1 MFEQH
6 KNCNFKIPE
15 THNSFMVKKI
25 NSKSPSKR
33 HQIWELSAGWQCSII
48 GTCLPLS
55 DLNVIA
61 KKLRVNISKDSFQ
74 DYQLHGF
81 FSHETQNQSKVSKMV
96 QKTLD
101 RRHQL
106 AIKKTRKL
114 SASELSYY
122 WKLALASGDIPGPY
136 WAILT
141 HPEVSEDL
149 SEQMFAD
156 VHMLSHLVGA
166 SNRADIKQLKKLDA
180 ELVAVNEKFKHR
192 RELFLKKLIRKNHEI
207 RHLRKIYS
215 ELSSKTELKKRT
227 SFPNKN
233 HKSNQDFTELKS
245 KTDNLSTEL
254 KLAKTIIK
262 KQERKLLR
270 VTSLNEAM
278 KQELLFNQRRI
289 QLLKQRANLFENIN
303 LHGAIILY
311 VGSRKNIINKLRSY
325 VETNNGNFVYHDGG
339 LDSSMNVLGPKE
351 LQADRIYFPVDCISH
366 SAMHVVK
373 RACHQKAHSSYT
385 PLRSSSMYAF
395 KLALG
400 AHFESLIQEI

>member
-15 THNSFMVKKI
+15 THNSFTVKKI
-25 NSKSPSKR
+25 DAKSPSKR

-61 KKLRVNISKDSFQ
+61 KKLRINISKDSFQ
-74 DYQLHGF
+74 EYQLHGF
-81 FSHETQNQSKVSKMV
+81 FAHETQKQSKVSKIV

-114 SASELSYY
+114 SASELSDY

-136 WAILT
+136 WALLT
-141 HPEVSEDL
+141 HPKVYEDL

-180 ELVAVNEKFKHR
+180 ELVVVNEKFKHR

-215 ELSSKTELKKRT
+215 ELSSKTELKKST
-227 SFPNKN
+227 SFPKKD
-233 HKSNQDFTELKS
+233 HKSNQGFTQLESKMDNLNTELKV
-245 KTDNLSTEL
+245 
-254 KLAKTIIK
+254 AKTIIK
-262 KQERKLLR
+262 KQERELAR
-270 VTSLNEAM
+270 VTNLNEAM
-278 KQELLFNQRRI
+278 AQELLFNERRI
-289 QLLKQRANLFENIN
+289 RLSDQRSNLVRKIDLQGSF
-303 LHGAIILY
+303 ILY
-311 VGSRKNIINKLRSY
+311 VGGRKNIINKLRSY
-325 VETNNGNFVYHDGG
+325 VENNNGTFVHHDGG
-339 LDSSMNVLGPKE
+339 LESSMKELGPQVI
-351 LQADRIYFPVDCISH
+351 QADRIYFPVDCISH

-373 RACHQKAHSSYT
+373 RTCNQKAHSSYT
-385 PLRSSSMYAF
+385 PLRSSSMSAF

-400 AHFESLIQEI
+400 AHFESGV